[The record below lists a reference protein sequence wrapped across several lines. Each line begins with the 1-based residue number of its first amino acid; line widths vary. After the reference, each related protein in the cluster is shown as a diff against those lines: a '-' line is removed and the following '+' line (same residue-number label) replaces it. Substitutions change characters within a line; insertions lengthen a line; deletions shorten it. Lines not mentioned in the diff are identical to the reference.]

1 METKE
6 TFERWVEDIIQALVM
21 CPDVDVDE
29 VPKLI
34 YQRQKELEQEP
45 EDTLSMYTHGMTLPT
60 DKDYDV

>member
-1 METKE
+1 MSTWISAIA
-6 TFERWVEDIIQALVM
+6 RALEA

-34 YQRQKELEQEP
+34 YQRQTELEQEP
-45 EDTLSMYTHGMTLPT
+45 EGTLSMYTHGMTLPT

>member
-1 METKE
+1 MSTWISAIA
-6 TFERWVEDIIQALVM
+6 RALEA
-21 CPDVDVDE
+21 CPDVAVEE